1 MQGELPET
9 KAALYERFIRYHYEW
24 KQAEFPTNLT
34 EQDELKKALGELA
47 QEALTK
53 STTRFRIA
61 HKLAY
66 KVMGETLFNCAC
78 RLGLLN
84 QVNRDFQTDE
94 PFYAF
99 YHPTFQEY
107 FAALAIDDWGFFLP
121 RDHKDKPVKDADDK
135 DKPYRIFERQWKEV
149 ILLWLGREDEKLR
162 EQKEKFIQALVELA
176 DGCDNFYQYR
186 AYFLAAAGIAEFGNC
201 SRADEIVVQIV
212 KWGCGYFDIKKQKGV
227 SFIEPLAKGARAVLI
242 ETEHTKAIIGLE
254 DLIKNSQNQDA
265 LRLAAESLG
274 KIDSGNPTVIEAL
287 EDLIQNSEDEYI
299 YQDAAESLGKI
310 DKGNPTAIEAIVQ
323 LFEYSQDEDTRERAT
338 ESLGEIGSGDPTAIE
353 AIVQLL
359 QYSQDEDTRERAAES
374 LGKIGS
380 GNPTAIKA
388 LEDLIQNSQHEDT
401 RLQLAKSLG
410 YIDKGNPTAIKA
422 LEDLIQNSQ
431 HEDIRWRAAK
441 SLGYIDKGNPTAIKA
456 LEDLIQNS
464 QHEDIRW
471 RAAESLRYIDEGN
484 PTAIKALVELLQNSQ
499 DEDIRWR
506 AALRLRYIDEG
517 NPTAIEAL
525 EELLQNSEDIFIYQ
539 DVAESLGKIDPG
551 NPAVIIAL
559 VELIQNSEDEYIL
572 WRAAESLGKIDPG
585 NPAVI
590 IALVELIQIPEDEY
604 IFKDETD
611 ILDIRWEAAWE
622 LKEILGKA
630 NMAGVVTALKDYLSN
645 ETNKLNDYV
654 QYGHCYE
661 LVWHCAQAL
670 PYPDFYQVW
679 HHPQLTPH
687 PEVSETTGV
696 GFTPDSQSLNLADL
710 PERLRAAL
718 DRNPDLRG
726 AVQLIC
732 INGSKFVDRNNP
744 ATKIYNEMRS
754 QGCPNYS
761 DGKPRTMAQLQD
773 YWDELRLDDEHWIDS
788 ARALVLVF
796 YENPTAPL
804 QGFSETFLDA
814 LSRFDGAICALSNQP
829 NIPLQSFSPNQPNLV
844 VNVVGWIRE
853 IVLENP

>member
-388 LEDLIQNSQHEDT
+388 LEDLIQNSQHED
-401 RLQLAKSLG
+401 
-410 YIDKGNPTAIKA
+410 
-422 LEDLIQNSQ
+422 
-431 HEDIRWRAAK
+431 
-441 SLGYIDKGNPTAIKA
+441 
-456 LEDLIQNS
+456 
-464 QHEDIRW
+464 IRW

-539 DVAESLGKIDPG
+539 DV
-551 NPAVIIAL
+551 
-559 VELIQNSEDEYIL
+559 
-572 WRAAESLGKIDPG
+572 AESLGKIDPG